1 MDRRSFVATL
11 GTGALLGVA
20 GCASDGDGGD
30 GGTTDPGPGSG
41 AIYLPTH
48 RDEMTMFGRTGGND
62 SDRLQVALTATVP
75 HAFTLV
81 TGSRTNQA
89 VINDESTMH
98 LMASVWDSETG
109 LLAPS
114 LSPSVT
120 IYRDGEQLT
129 SMTPWSML
137 SQAMGFHYGGNVS
150 VSGEG
155 EYRFEVSLNEA
166 SEALPESLRPVFA
179 QETVSI
185 THSFDTASIA
195 DLGTV
200 GVDSPGNPGAIEP
213 MDMEMVQIVQQPG
226 YDAGSVS
233 FTDSQMAGDIR
244 LAVGTAETDAMSAF
258 EGEEVLVVA
267 PQTRYNAYPV
277 PLAGLEATV
286 TREDSTVFD
295 DELKAGVHPD
305 VGHFYG
311 AGVPAL
317 ESGDSVTVSFTT
329 PPQFARHVG
338 YDAAFFGL
346 PETTFT
352 IS

>member
-20 GCASDGDGGD
+20 GCSSNGDGGD
-30 GGTTDPGPGSG
+30 SGTTSPGPGSG

-48 RDEMTMFGRTGGND
+48 RDEMAMLGRSGGNEG
-62 SDRLQVALTATVP
+62 DRLQVALTATVP

-89 VINDESTMH
+89 QINEDSTMH
-98 LMASVWDSETG
+98 LMASVWDRETG

-114 LSPSVT
+114 ISPSVT
-120 IYRDGEQLT
+120 IYRDGEELT

-166 SEALPESLRPVFA
+166 SEVLPESLRPVFA

-200 GVDSPGNPGAIEP
+200 GVDAPGNPGAIEP
-213 MDMEMVQIVQQPG
+213 MNMEMVTIVQQPA
-226 YDAGSVS
+226 YDEAPLS
-233 FTDSQMAGDIR
+233 FTEPQMAGDIR
-244 LAVGTAETDAMSAF
+244 LAVGTTSPDEIGGY

-277 PLAGLEATV
+277 PLAGLEVTV
-286 TREDSTVFD
+286 SRDDSAVFEGD
-295 DELKAGVHPD
+295 LQPGLHPGV
-305 VGHFYG
+305 GYFYG

-352 IS
+352 LP